1 MKRWREK
8 NREERGRGEK
18 KGEER
23 KREERDKRVRKQ
35 AYAPIHKRTYRF
47 LIENKAN
54 NK

>member
-8 NREERGRGEK
+8 TKKRGERGRGEERR
-18 KGEER
+18 GEER
-23 KREERDKRVRKQ
+23 REEERR